1 MFYILVGVFGVTLAA
16 VFMAFPATFITT
28 LAGLALLGTIGGSL
42 AGALADPKTRE
53 ASLITFLAAAA
64 NIKLFG
70 IGGAFWGLCI
80 GLLAHLA
87 LNGRWPGRKA
97 RAEAGPPCLRPRI
110 PHLPPPNPRRAV
122 ERPPIDRRRATGAR
136 RLKTGVSRHAAS
148 RYAPDACL
156 CPSTGH
162 LRARQRR
169 APVGRAG
176 VEYLDAIA
184 GVAVTSLGHGHPEIA
199 AAIAEQAALL
209 MHTSNVFRVE
219 WQERLG
225 QRLCA
230 LAGMEKAFF
239 CNSGAEANEAALAG
253 APARPPPP
261 GAAADRGDGERL
273 SWPHAGDPVGH
284 RQSGQAAGLRAPA
297 AGILRV
303 PYDDIAAVRQLAEQR
318 DDIVAVLLE
327 PVQGEGGIRVAGA
340 DYLRDLRALCDRHG
354 WLLMLDE
361 IQAGMGRTGAWFG
374 HQHAGIAPDVM
385 TLAKALGNGFPI
397 GACLA
402 RGPAA
407 DLFSPGQHG
416 STFGGNPLACRVAC
430 TVLDIMARD
439 GMPQRAAALG
449 QRLLAGLRRA
459 LEGHPQVVAV
469 RGQGLMAGIELDRNC
484 QELVGRALAEQRLLI
499 TVTRERTIR
508 LLPPLV
514 CDEAQID
521 EIVARLARLLSGDS
535 AQAIT
540 PSNAA
545 GPVAAGQ
552 TETRT

>member
-1 MFYILVGVFGVTLAA
+1 M
-16 VFMAFPATFITT
+16 
-28 LAGLALLGTIGGSL
+28 
-42 AGALADPKTRE
+42 
-53 ASLITFLAAAA
+53 
-64 NIKLFG
+64 
-70 IGGAFWGLCI
+70 
-80 GLLAHLA
+80 
-87 LNGRWPGRKA
+87 
-97 RAEAGPPCLRPRI
+97 
-110 PHLPPPNPRRAV
+110 
-122 ERPPIDRRRATGAR
+122 
-136 RLKTGVSRHAAS
+136 
-148 RYAPDACL
+148 
-156 CPSTGH
+156 
-162 LRARQRR
+162 
-169 APVGRAG
+169 
-176 VEYLDAIA
+176 
-184 GVAVTSLGHGHPEIA
+184 
-199 AAIAEQAALL
+199 
-209 MHTSNVFRVE
+209 FRVE

-239 CNSGAEANEAALAG
+239 CNSGAEANEAALKLARLRSHRRRAQPQIVVMENG
-253 APARPPPP
+253 FHGRTLATLSATGNPAKQQGFEPLLP
-261 GAAADRGDGERL
+261 GF
-273 SWPHAGDPVGH
+273 
-284 RQSGQAAGLRAPA
+284 
-297 AGILRV
+297 LRV

-439 GMPQRAAALG
+439 GMPQRAPRWASACWRAAAGAGRSSASRGGARPGPDGRRRAGPQLPG
-449 QRLLAGLRRA
+449 TCRPGAGRTAPADHRDPRAHHPPAAAAGLRR
-459 LEGHPQVVAV
+459 
-469 RGQGLMAGIELDRNC
+469 
-484 QELVGRALAEQRLLI
+484 
-499 TVTRERTIR
+499 
-508 LLPPLV
+508 
-514 CDEAQID
+514 AQID

-540 PSNAA
+540 PSKAA

>member
-1 MFYILVGVFGVTLAA
+1 
-16 VFMAFPATFITT
+16 
-28 LAGLALLGTIGGSL
+28 
-42 AGALADPKTRE
+42 
-53 ASLITFLAAAA
+53 
-64 NIKLFG
+64 
-70 IGGAFWGLCI
+70 
-80 GLLAHLA
+80 
-87 LNGRWPGRKA
+87 
-97 RAEAGPPCLRPRI
+97 
-110 PHLPPPNPRRAV
+110 
-122 ERPPIDRRRATGAR
+122 
-136 RLKTGVSRHAAS
+136 
-148 RYAPDACL
+148 
-156 CPSTGH
+156 
-162 LRARQRR
+162 
-169 APVGRAG
+169 
-176 VEYLDAIA
+176 
-184 GVAVTSLGHGHPEIA
+184 
-199 AAIAEQAALL
+199 
-209 MHTSNVFRVE
+209 
-219 WQERLG
+219 
-225 QRLCA
+225 
-230 LAGMEKAFF
+230 
-239 CNSGAEANEAALAG
+239 
-253 APARPPPP
+253 
-261 GAAADRGDGERL
+261 
-273 SWPHAGDPVGH
+273 
-284 RQSGQAAGLRAPA
+284 
-297 AGILRV
+297 
-303 PYDDIAAVRQLAEQR
+303 
-318 DDIVAVLLE
+318 
-327 PVQGEGGIRVAGA
+327 
-340 DYLRDLRALCDRHG
+340 
-354 WLLMLDE
+354 MLDE

-535 AQAIT
+535 ARHHPIECRR
-540 PSNAA
+540 PCRRR
-545 GPVAAGQ
+545 PD
-552 TETRT
+552 

>member
-1 MFYILVGVFGVTLAA
+1 M
-16 VFMAFPATFITT
+16 
-28 LAGLALLGTIGGSL
+28 
-42 AGALADPKTRE
+42 
-53 ASLITFLAAAA
+53 
-64 NIKLFG
+64 
-70 IGGAFWGLCI
+70 
-80 GLLAHLA
+80 
-87 LNGRWPGRKA
+87 
-97 RAEAGPPCLRPRI
+97 
-110 PHLPPPNPRRAV
+110 
-122 ERPPIDRRRATGAR
+122 
-136 RLKTGVSRHAAS
+136 
-148 RYAPDACL
+148 
-156 CPSTGH
+156 
-162 LRARQRR
+162 
-169 APVGRAG
+169 
-176 VEYLDAIA
+176 EYLDAIA

-219 WQERLG
+219 WQERLASACARWPGWKGVLLQFRRRG
-225 QRLCA
+225 QRGRARWRACTA
-230 LAGMEKAFF
+230 T
-239 CNSGAEANEAALAG
+239 AA
-253 APARPPPP
+253 

-284 RQSGQAAGLRAPA
+284 RQSGQAKGFEPLLP
-297 AGILRV
+297 GFLRV

-385 TLAKALGNGFPI
+385 TLAKALGSSFPI

-416 STFGGNPLACRVAC
+416 SPSAAIRWPAAWPA
-430 TVLDIMARD
+430 VLDIMARD

-521 EIVARLARLLSGDS
+521 EIVARLARMLSGDS